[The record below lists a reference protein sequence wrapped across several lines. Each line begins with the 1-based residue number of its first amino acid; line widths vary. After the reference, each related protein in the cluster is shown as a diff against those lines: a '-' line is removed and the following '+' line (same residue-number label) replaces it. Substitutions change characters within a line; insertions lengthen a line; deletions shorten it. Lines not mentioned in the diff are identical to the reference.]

1 VSTAAI
7 RRYWTAVVE
16 DGCILCGGPAEIAHC
31 HGGSIAEKLQEPKAK
46 GKKLPYMDWLVLPLC
61 PHHGRAE
68 YETGLDRNVDEWETI
83 YGDQTKWLD
92 AVKRRTGIDPWEMAR
107 GLMKPK
113 PARRG

>member
-16 DGCILCGGPAEIAHC
+16 DGC
-31 HGGSIAEKLQEPKAK
+31 
-46 GKKLPYMDWLVLPLC
+46 
-61 PHHGRAE
+61 
-68 YETGLDRNVDEWETI
+68 NVDEWETI